1 MEVPV
6 TISTPSTL
14 FQKIYVDVMYM
25 PAHGSYHYI
34 VAAKDDL
41 TGITEA
47 RALQSIGSEA
57 LANFFRE
64 QIYYRYGAVAQIT
77 TDNGPE
83 VQGAFDCLVKRL
95 GIPQVRI
102 SPYNKHANGV
112 VERGHYIL

>member
-57 LANFFRE
+57 LANFFSRTN
-64 QIYYRYGAVAQIT
+64 ILPVWCCG
-77 TDNGPE
+77 TDNH
-83 VQGAFDCLVKRL
+83 R
-95 GIPQVRI
+95 
-102 SPYNKHANGV
+102 
-112 VERGHYIL
+112 